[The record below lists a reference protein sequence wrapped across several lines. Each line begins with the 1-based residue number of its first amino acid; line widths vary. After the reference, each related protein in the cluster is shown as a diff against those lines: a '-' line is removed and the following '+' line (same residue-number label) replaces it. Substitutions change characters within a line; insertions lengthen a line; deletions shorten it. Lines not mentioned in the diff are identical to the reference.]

1 MTPNPSIER
10 MPNTQLRCQDRPN
23 HAIQPTDRRFE
34 FDKRGQFF
42 IRVHNEALSVVSMRV
57 CNPDRSPLCQV
68 TLGLRGFFR
77 VCFSPGYDLAL
88 APRASTIFEPFGAVQ
103 K

>member
-1 MTPNPSIER
+1 MN
-10 MPNTQLRCQDRPN
+10 
-23 HAIQPTDRRFE
+23 RRRNSK
-34 FDKRGQFF
+34 KRGQLFF
-42 IRVHNEALSVVSMRV
+42 RVHNETLSVVAMRV

-88 APRASTIFEPFGAVQ
+88 APRASTIFEPSGAVQ

>member
-1 MTPNPSIER
+1 MREV
-10 MPNTQLRCQDRPN
+10 
-23 HAIQPTDRRFE
+23 HHFVPT
-34 FDKRGQFF
+34 
-42 IRVHNEALSVVSMRV
+42 VAAMCV
-57 CNPDRSPLCQV
+57 CNPDRSALCQV

-88 APRASTIFEPFGAVQ
+88 APRASTIFEPSAAVQ

>member
-1 MTPNPSIER
+1 MTGLSLLWQR
-10 MPNTQLRCQDRPN
+10 FRYTQVFLR
-23 HAIQPTDRRFE
+23 A
-34 FDKRGQFF
+34 
-42 IRVHNEALSVVSMRV
+42 HNETLSVVAMRV
-57 CNPDRSPLCQV
+57 SNPDRSPLCQV

-88 APRASTIFEPFGAVQ
+88 APRASTIFEPSGAGT